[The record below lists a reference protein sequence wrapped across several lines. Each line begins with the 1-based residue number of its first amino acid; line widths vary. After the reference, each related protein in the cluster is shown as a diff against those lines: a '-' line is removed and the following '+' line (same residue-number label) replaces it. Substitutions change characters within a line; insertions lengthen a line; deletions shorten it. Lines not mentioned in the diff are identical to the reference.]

1 MKPTTSNKR
10 GTTFN
15 KGNNNR
21 GIAKPK
27 YKKPMSTSSS
37 SGNYYGKPVSGKPAY
52 NSYDKYD
59 NYGRTVATTEEY
71 GKCQSAA
78 ISLMNSGNKAHIKH
92 IPTVTY
98 IKATLKNN
106 IQDPTA
112 GFLHITERGL
122 DGISFNSMRE
132 EFDVLHPNELKTNV
146 QPFIDAI
153 FNSFVTNGLF
163 DKHTNDVSI
172 IKLLVREKNCLEKV
186 FNYDK
191 MALLASKYA
200 VEYSAETLITI
211 DMIKVRM
218 LNSLAENV
226 FAIESEL
233 SKGPVDLK
241 HDEARVNF
249 IKVPI
254 RAFLMEYANCCQETL
269 NLVKPKRR

>member
-1 MKPTTSNKR
+1 MKPTTNNKR
-10 GTTFN
+10 STFN

-27 YKKPMSTSSS
+27 YKKPMNTSSS
-37 SGNYYGKPVSGKPAY
+37 SGTYYGKPTSSKPSY

-71 GKCQSAA
+71 GKCQNLA
-78 ISLMNSGNKAHIKH
+78 ISLMNSGNKAHIRH
-92 IPTVTY
+92 NPTVTY
-98 IKATLKNN
+98 IKSTLKNN

-132 EFDVLHPNELKTNV
+132 EFDILHPNELKTNI

-153 FNSFVTNGLF
+153 FNSFVSNGLF
-163 DKHTNDVSI
+163 DKNANDVSV
-172 IKLLVREKNCLEKV
+172 IKLLVREKNCIEKI

-241 HDEARVNF
+241 HDEDRINF

-254 RAFLMEYANCCQETL
+254 RAFLMEYASCCQETL

>member
-1 MKPTTSNKR
+1 MKPTSNKQR
-10 GTTFN
+10 TGGNFN
-15 KGNNNR
+15 KGGNNR

-27 YKKPMSTSSS
+27 YKKPAT
-37 SGNYYGKPVSGKPAY
+37 SGNYYGKPTSAKSY
-52 NSYDKYD
+52 NYDKYD
-59 NYGRTVATTEEY
+59 NYGRPIGSGAGVEEY
-71 GKCQSAA
+71 GKSQNAA

-98 IKATLKNN
+98 IKVVLKNN

-132 EFDVLHPNELKTNV
+132 EFDVLHPNELKTNI
-146 QPFIDAI
+146 QPFIDAV

-163 DKHTNDVSI
+163 DKHNSDVSI
-172 IKLLVREKNCLEKV
+172 IKLLVREKNCIEKV

-200 VEYSAETLITI
+200 VEYTSETLINI
-211 DMIKVRM
+211 DMIKARM
-218 LNSLAENV
+218 LNSLAETV
-226 FAIESEL
+226 FAIEAEL
-233 SKGPVDLK
+233 AKGPIDIK
-241 HDEARVNF
+241 RDETRVNF

-254 RAFLMEYANCCQETL
+254 RSFLMEYASCCQETL
-269 NLVKPKRR
+269 NLVKPKRVR

>member
-1 MKPTTSNKR
+1 MKPTSNKQR
-10 GTTFN
+10 TGGNFN
-15 KGNNNR
+15 KGGNNR

-27 YKKPMSTSSS
+27 YKKPAT
-37 SGNYYGKPVSGKPAY
+37 SGNYYGKPTSAKSY
-52 NSYDKYD
+52 NYDKYD
-59 NYGRTVATTEEY
+59 NYGRPIGSGTGVEEY
-71 GKCQSAA
+71 GKSQNAA

-98 IKATLKNN
+98 IKSVLKNN

-132 EFDVLHPNELKTNV
+132 EFDVLHPNELKTNI
-146 QPFIDAI
+146 QPFIDAV

-163 DKHTNDVSI
+163 DKHNSDVSI
-172 IKLLVREKNCLEKV
+172 IKLLVREKNCIEKV

-200 VEYSAETLITI
+200 VEYTSETLINI
-211 DMIKVRM
+211 DMIKARM
-218 LNSLAENV
+218 LNSLAETV
-226 FAIESEL
+226 FAIEAEL
-233 SKGPVDLK
+233 AKGPIDIK
-241 HDEARVNF
+241 RDETRVNF

-254 RAFLMEYANCCQETL
+254 RSFLMEYASCCQETL
-269 NLVKPKRR
+269 NLVKPKRVR